1 MRAIGLILLFLLSSY
16 VSTSLF
22 AQSGQ
27 IIESGDIVLDPNLDG
42 FISATNSGFSIDGYD
57 VDEFE
62 LKMFGI
68 PIFGDGEALND
79 VQSGQPC
86 GVVDLALDT
95 AGYALYAGYDNNE
108 NLIFRF
114 RLAGD
119 KKSVQSY
126 SILIDT
132 DQLVGA
138 ADPNS
143 SAINPGFEVEIT
155 LIQKFGVYIYD
166 IDGAESCP
174 TPIMAYDVDTHQQKA
189 TSSQESCGDADIYID
204 FYVPFSDLTT
214 LFGITP
220 DTNLR
225 FAGVTNISATCALDG
240 SISDIG
246 GVDDIVYDGCFSCAV
261 LDLTE
266 NQCPSSV
273 SNLCDTCGGFPLGA
287 TATPEIDLPVIVGD
301 LNISGVAEPESDIYS
316 TLFRYW

>member
-16 VSTSLF
+16 VSISLF

-27 IIESGDIVLDPNLDG
+27 VIESGDIVLDPNLDG

-155 LIQKFGVYIYD
+155 LIQKFGV
-166 IDGAESCP
+166 
-174 TPIMAYDVDTHQQKA
+174 
-189 TSSQESCGDADIYID
+189 
-204 FYVPFSDLTT
+204 
-214 LFGITP
+214 
-220 DTNLR
+220 
-225 FAGVTNISATCALDG
+225 
-240 SISDIG
+240 
-246 GVDDIVYDGCFSCAV
+246 
-261 LDLTE
+261 
-266 NQCPSSV
+266 
-273 SNLCDTCGGFPLGA
+273 
-287 TATPEIDLPVIVGD
+287 
-301 LNISGVAEPESDIYS
+301 
-316 TLFRYW
+316 